1 MSEKPDR
8 LFVPLATA
16 PFSWFESGLKTWE
29 LRRYGRQYTK
39 KHVVLGRRV
48 ELRKGYS
55 GDSLWGEIDA
65 INQAETIEEIFKKV
79 PYSFV
84 VPIARDLSDAVRIC
98 TDILGCDEGGFIAFH
113 IERNTSVGT

>member
-29 LRRYGRQYTK
+29 LRRYGRQYIK

-65 INQAETIEEIFKKV
+65 VYQAETIEGIFRLV

-84 VPIARDLSDAVRIC
+84 VPVARDLPDAV
-98 TDILGCDEGGFIAFH
+98 
-113 IERNTSVGT
+113 SVVKNVF